1 MVSEQKPHSGVVYL
15 QKYLFLKLFPES
27 ADSQLE
33 FDKVRQIVT
42 DYCATSSGKE
52 RAANMR
58 IHTRKDY
65 IQTAL
70 AQSNEMLFLLQ
81 GAQFFPG
88 STTLQVNKEVK
99 LLSIAGAV
107 LHGDDFIKIRK
118 LAEIMQQVY
127 RWFELDRIEAYPN
140 LYKVV
145 SESYFEKNI
154 LLLIDDV
161 LDDSGQVM
169 DKASED
175 LLRIRTQLYR
185 KRNELRR
192 MFERIIQKLNKS
204 GFTAD
209 IEESFLNGR
218 RVVAVQA
225 EFKRQ
230 VKGILHGESDT
241 RKTTFIEP
249 EETIE
254 LNNDIFSLESEEGKE
269 VYRILR
275 ELTRRLHVY
284 APLMKSWTDIL
295 GEYDFIQAK
304 AKLAVD
310 IGGIIPDVSEKS
322 GVELLKAYHP
332 LLLLYNKAQSKKT
345 VPVHLKLDEAS
356 RILVISGPNAGGKT
370 VTMKTVGLLQMM
382 VQAGL
387 LVPVAPGSTFG
398 IFKQLMIHIGD
409 TQSLEFELSTY
420 SSHLKHMKYFMENA
434 NGRTLFFIDELGSG
448 SDPHLGGAF
457 AEVILDELLRKHSYG
472 IVTTHYLNLKVMAG
486 KTAGIVNGAMA
497 FDEKNLLPLY
507 QLNIGKPGSSYTFSI
522 AERIGL
528 EKRLIDKA
536 RKLVDENHFSLDKLL
551 NRTEQDLRKLEDKE
565 KELQKLLKHNER
577 LKYEMEVKLDKEKH
591 RQQVEWQR
599 EQNRI
604 TEERLKYL
612 KNMERTLKQI
622 VIDWRRAEGQEDKR
636 ELMKQIQ
643 LLLFAQRQQQVTDK
657 KKKKLDARFEEIDGE
672 PVTGALA
679 LMRQNN
685 KVGTIKEIRG
695 KKAILQLGSLPIT
708 VNVEDLVMVRDKG
721 ENVSK

>member
-1 MVSEQKPHSGVVYL
+1 M
-15 QKYLFLKLFPES
+15 KLFPES
-27 ADSQLE
+27 ADQQLE
-33 FDKVRQIVT
+33 FDKIRQIVT
-42 DYCATSSGKE
+42 DYCATSAGKE
-52 RAANMR
+52 RAVHMR

-65 IQTAL
+65 IQTGL
-70 AQSNEMLFLLQ
+70 AQSNEMLFLIQ
-81 GAQFFPG
+81 GGQFFPG

-107 LHGDDFIKIRK
+107 LHGEDFTKIRK
-118 LAEIMQQVY
+118 LAEIMQQVF
-127 RWFELDRIEAYPN
+127 RWFENDRIEAYPN

-145 SESYFEKNI
+145 SDSYFEKNI
-154 LLLIDDV
+154 LLLIDEV
-161 LDDSGQVM
+161 LDLSGQVM

-175 LLRIRTQLYR
+175 LMRIRTQLFR
-185 KRNELRR
+185 KRNDLRR
-192 MFERIIQKLNKS
+192 MFERIIQKLNKA
-204 GFTAD
+204 GYAAD

-225 EFKRQ
+225 EYKRQ

-254 LNNDIFSLESEEGKE
+254 LNNDIFSLESEESKE

-284 APLMKSWTDIL
+284 APLMQDWTEML

-304 AKLAVD
+304 AKLAAD
-310 IGGIIPDVSEKS
+310 IGGIFPDVTEKS
-322 GVELLKAYHP
+322 GVGLLKAFHP

-345 VPVHLKLDEAS
+345 VPVNLTLHEGS

-370 VTMKTVGLLQMM
+370 VAMKTVGLLQMM

-420 SSHLKHMKYFMENA
+420 SSHLKHMKHFMENA
-434 NGRTLFFIDELGSG
+434 HGRTLFFIDELGSG

-457 AEVILDELLRKHSYG
+457 AEVFLDELLRKHSYG

-551 NRTEQDLRKLEDKE
+551 NRTEQDLRKIEDNE
-565 KELQKLLKHNER
+565 RELQKLLKHNER
-577 LKYEMEVKLDKEKH
+577 LKYDLEVKLDKEKH
-591 RQQVEWQR
+591 RQQVEIQR

-604 TEERLKYL
+604 TEERLRYL
-612 KNMERTLKQI
+612 KDMERTLKQI
-622 VIDWRRAEGQEDKR
+622 VIDWRRAEGQEDKHAF
-636 ELMKQIQ
+636 MKQLQ

-657 KKKKLDARFEEIDGE
+657 KKKKLDARFEEIAGE
-672 PVTGALA
+672 PEVGALA

-695 KKAILQLGSLPIT
+695 KKAVVLFGALPIT
-708 VNVEDLVMVRDKG
+708 VHVEDLILVRIKETG
-721 ENVSK
+721 QSK